1 MFDSKENLDLFA
13 KEAMNRLSAQ
23 SKATKI
29 NYDDEDKD
37 YYASFKN
44 DEEETSISNEFLNDY
59 SEELENASDFIKN
72 NNFEEEYETLDIDHT
87 GEELWKNGPNKSML
101 QLWKK
106 QYDGHDILFVNI
118 ADENFIIRTLN
129 RHEYKSIVS
138 LQNSNALN
146 REEIICE
153 TVVLWPEIFTWKE
166 MAKKKA
172 GIPSALAEVIMK
184 KSGFTDEYIVEV
196 L

>member
-1 MFDSKENLDLFA
+1 MFESQESLELFA

-23 SKATKI
+23 NKAAEI
-29 NYDDEDKD
+29 NYDEDKD

-44 DEEETSISNEFLNDY
+44 DNEETNVSNELLTDF
-59 SEELENASDFIKN
+59 SEELENANEFIKN
-72 NNFEEEYETLDIDHT
+72 NNFEDNYEAIDIDHT
-87 GEELWKNGPNKSML
+87 GETLWDNGPTKSML
-101 QLWKK
+101 QMWKK
-106 QYDGHDILFVNI
+106 QYDGHDILFVNVS
-118 ADENFIIRTLN
+118 DENFIIRTLN

-166 MAKKKA
+166 MATKKA